1 MTRTN
6 QEKKE
11 IIEKVT
17 KIREKHLL
25 TWTKKEWDLEYGY
38 LKDEVLIWDK
48 IKADCKH
55 HWPEVDIDNMMK
67 SYAKFG
73 PEFEKENGLKRI
85 LQVGDRNATGAELA
99 ANRGNN
105 TALKTLMRYL
115 LGVGGPEGIDK
126 KLVSGQWSNALKTM
140 EDLDPAVTLL
150 QFASADSSSPKYM
163 LKYGTSPSDE
173 SSDQLTEE
181 SITNLDDIIGGLRGG
196 DELSRF
202 MPMRDKRYSDLIAIM
217 RDRCVRMDVINYVE
231 GCMSDIRLGASSAAM
246 SKANANVMGEN
257 QISLKLPPFSWW
269 KDTNLDDWEIRNL
282 GSSLLLTHFRKNKTY
297 NRFVCIV
304 TKDDDGSLL
313 AYIEKPEMAQRLFDR
328 ENPDDAVAYAILNI
342 KDPDGRYWVYD
353 EDHKIETAYMKFSIQ
368 TSSKT
373 MRGFLGTEELTRQKC
388 DLSDTYKGSK
398 PNGIYDLPTTQQE
411 ATYNSSYIFMPYET
425 ERSYTESGTELS
437 AIKSW
442 LRIPCGQSY
451 EMLHEGERCDLLGIS
466 TVEFPVLRTVR
477 GKDGSARD
485 ILLFSLKNVIVD
497 VTEALH
503 PKIGGVMPYGIM
515 LVESPTA
522 AYTSTTW
529 SRSSIAD
536 ARIEG
541 RDETGR
547 MVAKVTYAIT
557 SCKRKGYDTETTEVV
572 VREYVRE
579 PRTGGRKEG

>member
-6 QEKKE
+6 QERKE
-11 IIEKVT
+11 IIEKVS

-25 TWTKKEWDLEYGY
+25 TWTRKEWEQEYGY

-55 HWPEVDIDNMMK
+55 HWPEVDINEIMQ
-67 SYAKFG
+67 SYAQFG

-85 LQVGDRNATGAELA
+85 LQVGDRNVTGAELA
-99 ANRGNN
+99 ANCGNN
-105 TALKTLMRYL
+105 PALKSLMRYL
-115 LGVGGPEGIDK
+115 LKVGGIEGIDK
-126 KLVSGQWSNALKTM
+126 KLVSGQWKNALETM
-140 EDLDPAVTLL
+140 KELDLAVTLL

-173 SSDQLTEE
+173 SRDQLTEE
-181 SITNLDDIIGGLRGG
+181 SINNLDYIIGSLRGG

-202 MPMRDKRYSDLIAIM
+202 TPMRDKRYSDLISIM
-217 RDRCVRMDVINYVE
+217 RDGCVRMDVINYVE
-231 GCMSDIRLGASSAAM
+231 GCLNEIRLGASSLERC
-246 SKANANVMGEN
+246 KANAEVMGEYLV
-257 QISLKLPPFSWW
+257 SLKLPPFSWW
-269 KDTNLDDWEIRNL
+269 KDTNMDDWEIRDF
-282 GSSLLLTHFRKNKTY
+282 GSSLLLTHYKKNKTY

-304 TKDDDGSLL
+304 TKDEDGSLL

-328 ENPDDAVAYAILNI
+328 KNPDASAAYAILNI
-342 KDPDGRYWVYD
+342 KDPTGRYWVYD
-353 EDHKIETAYMKFSIQ
+353 EDHKVETAYMRFSIQ

-373 MRGFLGTEELTRQKC
+373 MRGFLGTEELTRQNC
-388 DLSDTYKGSK
+388 DLSNLYKESK
-398 PNGIYDLPTTQQE
+398 PNGDYDIPEIQYE
-411 ATYNSSYIFMPYET
+411 STYNGSYIFLPYET
-425 ERSYTESGTELS
+425 ERSRAESGTELC

-442 LRIPCGQSY
+442 LRIPCGQKY
-451 EMLHEGERCDLLGIS
+451 EMLHDGESCDLINLP
-466 TVEFPVLRTVR
+466 TVEHPVLRTVR
-477 GKDGSARD
+477 GKDGSMRD
-485 ILLFSLKNVIVD
+485 ILLFSLRNVIVD

-557 SCKRKGYDTETTEVV
+557 SCKRDGSGTETAEVV

-579 PRTGGRKEG
+579 PRL

>member
-11 IIEKVT
+11 IIEKVG

-25 TWTKKEWDLEYGY
+25 TWTRKEWDVEYGY
-38 LKDEVLIWDK
+38 LKDEVRIWDK

-55 HWPEVDIDNMMK
+55 HWPEVDIDNVMK
-67 SYAKFG
+67 SYAMFG

-105 TALKTLMRYL
+105 PALKTLMRYL
-115 LGVGGPEGIDK
+115 LGVGGIEGIDK
-126 KLVSGQWSNALKTM
+126 KLVSGQWQNALKTM
-140 EDLDPAVTLL
+140 ENLDPAVTLL

-163 LKYGTSPSDE
+163 LKFGTSPSDE
-173 SSDQLTEE
+173 SSDLLTEE

-202 MPMRDKRYSDLIAIM
+202 TPMRDKRYSDLITIM

-231 GCMSDIRLGASSAAM
+231 GCLNDIRLGASSTAM
-246 SKANANVMGEN
+246 SEANADVIGKDHV
-257 QISLKLPPFSWW
+257 SLKLPPFSWW
-269 KDTNLDDWEIRNL
+269 KDTNMDDWEIRNL

-304 TKDDDGSLL
+304 TKDVDGSLL
-313 AYIEKPEMAQRLFDR
+313 AYIEKPETAQRLFDR
-328 ENPDDAVAYAILNI
+328 KNPDDSVAYAILNI
-342 KDPDGRYWVYD
+342 KDPMGRYWVYD
-353 EDHKIETAYMKFSIQ
+353 EDNKVETAYMRFSIQ

-373 MRGFLGTEELTRQKC
+373 MRGFLGTEELTRQNC
-388 DLSDTYKGSK
+388 DLSNLYKGSK
-398 PNGIYDLPTTQQE
+398 PNGDYDIPTIQYE
-411 ATYNSSYIFMPYET
+411 STYNGSYIFLPYET
-425 ERSYTESGTELS
+425 ERSRAESGTELW

-442 LRIPCGQSY
+442 LRIPCGQKY
-451 EMLHEGERCDLLGIS
+451 EMLHDGENCDLINIP
-466 TVEFPVLRTVR
+466 TVEHPVLLTVR
-477 GKDGSARD
+477 GKDGSMRD
-485 ILLFSLKNVIVD
+485 ILLFSLRNVIVD

-529 SRSSIAD
+529 SRSSIDD

-547 MVAKVTYAIT
+547 LVAKVTYAIT
-557 SCKRKGYDTETTEVV
+557 SCKRIGYGTEVEKVV